1 MTKHCAA
8 CHEPLQTE
16 CLERA
21 FQPILLWHF
30 ECAEQASGSSSC
42 GFRSHVPKKKKNQKI
57 VAVTHV
63 IESPIQ
69 MQSLKQDMEF
79 IMLQKERNVKY
90 FQGRNNLTFYT
101 MDCFKLSSATLKPVL
116 SLTQQRVH

>member
-1 MTKHCAA
+1 MQSK
-8 CHEPLQTE
+8 L
-16 CLERA
+16 RA
-21 FQPILLWHF
+21 PAVVDSNHMYQ
-30 ECAEQASGSSSC
+30 
-42 GFRSHVPKKKKNQKI
+42 KKKKNQKI

-79 IMLQKERNVKY
+79 VMLQKERNVKY

-101 MDCFKLSSATLKPVL
+101 MDCFKLRSATLKPVL
-116 SLTQQRVH
+116 SLTQQRVP